1 MVLLVNL
8 SLAQLVYLQETERL
22 IDLLEPA
29 KLKKRVDRQFADKL
43 AQKYRLKTM
52 LLADQIPL
60 KR

>member
-1 MVLLVNL
+1 MLVNL
-8 SLAQLVYLQETERL
+8 SSAQLVYLQETERL
-22 IDLLEPA
+22 IDLLEAA
-29 KLKKRVDRQFADKL
+29 KLKNRVDRQLADKL